1 MNSTSNFTVAQQS
14 CPLDRE
20 TTLSTVFKTIA
31 YCLVLLLSLV
41 GNSAVI
47 AIVYR
52 DKKMRTITNYW
63 ITNMAVSDLIFP
75 LVASPYKIAQ
85 IFTGNNVWL
94 IKGDIGLALCKI
106 TIFLGDV
113 STAISIQSMV
123 FIAVERFC
131 AVKFPLIVAALQP
144 KMKLFIPMTWLLGS
158 ALHSPHFY
166 TARLVSQGG
175 KTFCI
180 VSWAPAFND
189 IQAHRIYFL
198 SVFVLLY
205 ALPLALLIFLYT
217 SIVVQ
222 LKKPKVPTWN
232 NEKEGSLRKLREKNN
247 LNILKMSMAVVFVF
261 FICFSPLIFVACYQL
276 FNAFDCISSN
286 LFFSVFFFAQSYP
299 ACNPVVY
306 FIFSINFRKG
316 LQLIFSR
323 SCNKRW
329 QQPELNSKT
338 AFTFRSFQSTFA
350 TKSVKRWRG
359 SEPDAVEWH
368 EMDAC

>member
-1 MNSTSNFTVAQQS
+1 MMNSTSNFTIAQQS
-14 CPLDRE
+14 CPVDGE

-94 IKGDIGLALCKI
+94 VKGDIGLALCKL
-106 TIFLGDV
+106 TMFLGDV

-144 KMKLFIPMTWLLGS
+144 KMKLFIPMTWLLGF
-158 ALHSPHFY
+158 ALHSPYFY

-175 KTFCI
+175 KTFCFM
-180 VSWAPAFND
+180 SWAPAFNNM
-189 IQAHRIYFL
+189 QAQRTYFL
-198 SVFVLLY
+198 IFFALLY

-222 LKKPKVPTWN
+222 LKKSKVPTWN
-232 NEKEGSLRKLREKNN
+232 NKKEIRERSTRKVNN
-247 LNILKMSMAVVFVF
+247 SNILKMSVVVVLIF
-261 FICFSPLIFVACYQL
+261 FLCFSPVIYLTHYML
-276 FNAFDCISSN
+276 FRKAYCISEN
-286 LFFSVFFFAQSYP
+286 VLFTVFFLVQSYP
-299 ACNPVVY
+299 AWNPIVY
-306 FIFSINFRKG
+306 FIFSNNFRNG
-316 LQLIFSR
+316 LKNVLSKSSR
-323 SCNKRW
+323 PKRRYNTTLATSLSRKSFPSLRS
-329 QQPELNSKT
+329 QKLSSSRLEEDEL
-338 AFTFRSFQSTFA
+338 
-350 TKSVKRWRG
+350 
-359 SEPDAVEWH
+359 
-368 EMDAC
+368 